1 MSSGTIATKNVRREN
16 SPILPQLDWKG
27 GGETQATQA
36 ANLPKLQA
44 PISSLPPMFLLLSVV
59 VGCCWLLLLLVVVVL
74 VVVAFAATAILTSR
88 QQYPT
93 RRCHQRYPCFGNM
106 QNRQRGQQT
115 AKYKSPLRTLS
126 PPLVPSPPPPSIDH
140 PVIVQGW
147 WEWMTIP
154 PSSSSSGG
162 GTIPPVIIVVMGWFG
177 DPPPVS
183 CTLAG

>member
-1 MSSGTIATKNVRREN
+1 MCEQRHNCNKKCQKGELTNPSPTRLEGRRRN
-16 SPILPQLDWKG
+16 PSHPSRKPPQV
-27 GGETQATQA
+27 
-36 ANLPKLQA
+36 QA
-44 PISSLPPMFLLLSVV
+44 PISSLPPMFLLLSVI

-126 PPLVPSPPPPSIDH
+126 PPWYPLPLLH
-140 PVIVQGW
+140 QL
-147 WEWMTIP
+147 TTA
-154 PSSSSSGG
+154 SSSRGG
-162 GTIPPVIIVVMGWFG
+162 GNG
-177 DPPPVS
+177 
-183 CTLAG
+183 

>member
-36 ANLPKLQA
+36 ANLPKCKRLSPLCHQC
-44 PISSLPPMFLLLSVV
+44 FCCCRLLLVA
-59 VGCCWLLLLLVVVVL
+59 VGCCCCWLLLLLVVVVL

-126 PPLVPSPPPPSIDH
+126 PPWYPLPLLH
-140 PVIVQGW
+140 QL
-147 WEWMTIP
+147 TT
-154 PSSSSSGG
+154 PSSSRGG
-162 GTIPPVIIVVMGWFG
+162 GNG
-177 DPPPVS
+177 
-183 CTLAG
+183 